1 MRKRPFLITGILFIM
16 ILVFVGVVRGKRVQA
31 TAETYEQ
38 LNIFSEVLH
47 LLQQNYVED
56 VDTKKLIYGA
66 INGMV
71 NSLDPHSAFMDA
83 DTYKELQ
90 VDTQGKFGGIGIQI
104 AVKDKELTIIAPI
117 EDTPGYKAGLKAG
130 DVILSVDDKSTK
142 DMSLMDAVK
151 MMRGEPGSKV
161 TLTIMRREFKKPKK
175 VEITRA
181 IINVKS
187 IKSKMIDNEIG
198 YLHLTQFQQDSG
210 KELENA
216 LKQLTKEGKISSM
229 ILDLRNNPGGLLD
242 QAVEVCGKFLPKG
255 TLVVYT
261 QGRTEER
268 HDYKIREGNDF
279 PKVPMVVLV
288 NGGSASA
295 SEIVAGALQDWGR
308 AVIMG
313 TQTFGKGS
321 VQTVI
326 PLSDGSGL
334 RLTTAKYYTP
344 RDKSIQNV
352 GITPD
357 VVVEDRVIIKP
368 GEQDGHMIK
377 ESDLERHL
385 MNPDLDNAPED
396 VEPEPVKKPEQ
407 DQDKT
412 GIQEEKK
419 TEETDYQLQE
429 AVALLKAL
437 KILEMKKPVMEFGRK
452 DG

>member
-1 MRKRPFLITGILFIM
+1 MRKRSFLITGILFIM
-16 ILVFVGVVRGKRVQA
+16 ILVFVGVAREKRVQA

-47 LLQQNYVED
+47 LLQQSYVED

-71 NSLDPHSAFMDA
+71 NSLDPHSGFMDA

-90 VDTQGKFGGIGIQI
+90 VDTQGKFGGIGVQI

-117 EDTPGYKAGLKAG
+117 EDTPGFKAGLKAG
-130 DVILSVDDKSTK
+130 DVILRVDDKSTK

-151 MMRGEPGSKV
+151 LMRGEPGTKV
-161 TLTIMRREFKKPKK
+161 ILTIMRKEFKRPKK
-175 VEITRA
+175 FEITRA

-187 IKSKMIDNEIG
+187 IKSKAIDNDIG
-198 YLHLTQFQQDSG
+198 YIHLTQFQQDSG
-210 KELENA
+210 KELGKAMNELIKENKVSA
-216 LKQLTKEGKISSM
+216 L

-261 QGRTEER
+261 QGRSEQR
-268 HDYKIREGNDF
+268 HDYKIMEDSDF
-279 PKVPMVVLV
+279 PRIPMLVLV

-308 AVIMG
+308 AIILG

-357 VVVEDRVIIKP
+357 VVVEERVIIKP
-368 GEQDGHMIK
+368 KEDEENHMIK
-377 ESDLERHL
+377 ESDLEHHL
-385 MNPDLDNAPED
+385 ANPDIENVPQDQ
-396 VEPEPVKKPEQ
+396 EPEIDK
-407 DQDKT
+407 DKT
-412 GIQEEKK
+412 GIQEIKK
-419 TEETDYQLQE
+419 LEESDYQLQE
-429 AVALLKAL
+429 AIALLKAL
-437 KILEMKKPVMEFGRK
+437 KVLEEKKPLFNSK
-452 DG
+452 

>member
-1 MRKRPFLITGILFIM
+1 MKKRSFLITGILCLLIF
-16 ILVFVGVVRGKRVQA
+16 VFVGVVRGKRVQA

-71 NSLDPHSAFMDA
+71 NALDPHSGFMEP

-104 AVKDKELTIIAPI
+104 AIKNKELTIIAPI
-117 EDTPGYKAGLKAG
+117 EDTPGFKAGLKSG
-130 DVILSVDDKSTK
+130 DVILKVDESSTK

-151 MMRGEPGSKV
+151 LMRGEPGTNV
-161 TLTIMRREFKKPKK
+161 TLTILREEFKRPKK
-175 VEITRA
+175 FEITRA

-187 IKSKMIDNEIG
+187 VKFKAIDDNIG
-198 YLHLTQFQQDSG
+198 YIHLTQFQQDSG
-210 KELENA
+210 KELTNA
-216 LKQLTKEGKISSM
+216 LKQLTKENKVSSM

-242 QAVEVCGKFLPKG
+242 QAVEVCGKFLPRES
-255 TLVVYT
+255 LVVYT
-261 QGRTEER
+261 QGRSEQR
-268 HDYKIREGNDF
+268 HDYKTMENSDF
-279 PKVPMVVLV
+279 TQIPMVVLV

-295 SEIVAGALQDWGR
+295 SEIVAGALQDWAR
-308 AVIMG
+308 AIVLG

-357 VVVEDRVIIKP
+357 IVVEDRVISKP
-368 GEQDGHMIK
+368 KEGEEYHIIK
-377 ESDLERHL
+377 ESELEHHL
-385 MNPDLDNAPED
+385 GNPDIED
-396 VEPEPVKKPEQ
+396 MPQDQEQEPEIDKDKKDKTEIQEIKKPE
-407 DQDKT
+407 
-412 GIQEEKK
+412 ES
-419 TEETDYQLQE
+419 DYQLQQ

-437 KILEMKKPVMEFGRK
+437 KIMEKKKPLFNSK
-452 DG
+452 

>member
-1 MRKRPFLITGILFIM
+1 MRKRSFLITGMLFLLIF
-16 ILVFVGVVRGKRVQA
+16 VFVGVVREKRVQA

-71 NSLDPHSAFMDA
+71 NSLDPHSGFMEP

-104 AVKDKELTIIAPI
+104 AIKNKELTIIAPI
-117 EDTPGYKAGLKAG
+117 EDTPGFQAGLKSG
-130 DVILSVDDKSTK
+130 DVILKVDESSTK

-151 MMRGEPGSKV
+151 LMRGEPGTKV
-161 TLTIMRREFKKPKK
+161 TLTIMRGEFKLPKK
-175 VEITRA
+175 FELKRA

-187 IKSKMIDNEIG
+187 VKFKAIDDNIG
-198 YLHLTQFQQDSG
+198 YIHLTQFQQESG
-210 KELENA
+210 KELTNA
-216 LKQLTKEGKISSM
+216 LKQLTKDNKVSSM

-261 QGRTEER
+261 QGRSEQR
-268 HDYKIREGNDF
+268 HDYKTMEDSDF
-279 PKVPMVVLV
+279 TKIPMVVLV

-295 SEIVAGALQDWGR
+295 SEIVAGALQDWAR
-308 AVIMG
+308 AIVLG

-357 VVVEDRVIIKP
+357 IAVEDRVIIKSKE
-368 GEQDGHMIK
+368 GEEYHMIK
-377 ESDLERHL
+377 ESELEHHL
-385 MNPDLDNAPED
+385 DNPDIENMPQDQEQNPKIDKDKTETQ
-396 VEPEPVKKPEQ
+396 EIKKPE
-407 DQDKT
+407 
-412 GIQEEKK
+412 ES
-419 TEETDYQLQE
+419 DYQLQQ
-429 AVALLKAL
+429 AVALLKGL
-437 KILEMKKPVMEFGRK
+437 KILEEKKPLLNSK
-452 DG
+452 